1 MQQVCPKESCT
12 GCTACMNVCAHS
24 AISMKADKYGF
35 YYPEID
41 QNKCVDCGLCVK
53 TCPVNHPVHIEYPS
67 DCYAVVCKDRE
78 ELKKVASGGMAS
90 IFSKYVLDR
99 NGVVYGANGIDIR
112 NVHHTRV
119 DRLEALDSIRGSKYV
134 QSYMGDIYKQV
145 KKDLKEGKQVLF
157 TGTPCQV
164 AGLKAF
170 LHNKVY
176 DNLITADLVCHGVP
190 SQQMLNDN
198 IDTYHFDKNEKLN
211 VAFRIKPIQLEQ
223 PNDSKG
229 IDFGFNIKP
238 RGITYCFFLGG
249 ASAAERY
256 QWEIKKSINDDA
268 YMLGFWRC
276 LTFRPN
282 CFDCRY
288 ACAARC
294 GDFTIAD
301 FWGLGDDT
309 GLDKSNGVSL
319 LLVNSDKAKEVWKE
333 VSKDCISV
341 KRSIVEAIK
350 GNDQLQRP
358 SKKPADQP
366 LFRKLYP
373 EMSFHDAVYTCSKGY
388 LKNIKKQRIKNVI
401 RRIIHLRFL
410 KK

>member
-249 ASAAERY
+249 ASAAERH

>member
-1 MQQVCPKESCT
+1 MQQVCPKDSCT
-12 GCTACMNVCAHS
+12 GCTACMNVCPHK

-67 DCYAVVCKDRE
+67 DCYAVVCKDRD

-99 NGVVYGANGIDIR
+99 YGVVYGANGIDIR
-112 NVHHTRV
+112 NVHHTRI
-119 DRLEALDSIRGSKYV
+119 DKLEDLDSIRGSKYV

-238 RGITYCFFLGG
+238 RGITYVFFWG
-249 ASAAERY
+249 ASSAENN
-256 QWEIKKSINDDA
+256 QWKIRKSINEDA

-388 LKNIKKQRIKNVI
+388 LKNIKKQRIKSVI

>member
-238 RGITYCFFLGG
+238 RGITYCFFWGG
-249 ASAAERY
+249 ASAAERN

>member
-1 MQQVCPKESCT
+1 MQQVCPKDSCT
-12 GCTACMNVCAHS
+12 GCTACMNVCPHK

-112 NVHHTRV
+112 NVHHTRI
-119 DRLEALDSIRGSKYV
+119 DKLEDLDSIRGSKYV

-238 RGITYCFFLGG
+238 RGITYVFLGG
-249 ASAAERY
+249 ASSAENN
-256 QWEIKKSINDDA
+256 QWKIRKSINEDA

-388 LKNIKKQRIKNVI
+388 LKNIKKQRIKSVI

>member
-24 AISMKADKYGF
+24 AINMKADKYGF
-35 YYPEID
+35 YYPDID

-67 DCYAVVCKDRE
+67 DCYAVVCKDRD

-99 NGVVYGANGIDIR
+99 DGVVYGANGIDIR
-112 NVHHTRV
+112 NVHHTRI
-119 DRLEALDSIRGSKYV
+119 DKLEDLDSIRGSKYV

-223 PNDSKG
+223 PNDSKD

-238 RGITYCFFLGG
+238 RGITYVFFGG
-249 ASAAERY
+249 ASSAENN
-256 QWEIKKSINDDA
+256 QWKIRKSINEDA

-366 LFRKLYP
+366 IFRKLYP

-388 LKNIKKQRIKNVI
+388 LKNIKKQRIKSVI